1 MNDEKNI
8 KAKASGDTLESFG
21 YEQELNRVLGLPA
34 VCLFGFAYLA
44 PCTIFSYFGLINGST
59 HGMMSFAYF
68 IATVAMLFTALSY
81 RQMVKAYPIAGSVYN
96 YTSRSINPSV
106 GFLSGW
112 VILLDYILLPMI
124 NYIIAAGFIP
134 LILPGIPVWLDMII
148 LIVIVTVV
156 NLVGVKVMSTFDN
169 IFIVIQFAFVLTA
182 IVFAVKVI
190 GQHDYSILDIN
201 GFINIS
207 EWSNVGLNGVVS
219 GAAVLCLCFLGF
231 DSVTTLAEEAK
242 DPAKTVGRA
251 LLIIT
256 LCAGGLFVIST
267 YLFQIS
273 WPEGWRELDPDNG
286 SYQLIGYLAGEF
298 MATLLCWIMIIACLA
313 SAISSQASCA
323 RILYS
328 MGRDH
333 QLPNKVFGH
342 VSKKYKV
349 PDYNIVFIGIV
360 SLLSIWISLDVGSTM
375 INFGALLGFTMVNVS
390 VFAHYWVREKNR
402 GPAAVIKFII
412 LPLCGVCVCMYLWAN
427 LGFWALVI
435 GFIWLA
441 IGVVVL
447 VINKKKGNSLQL

>member
-1 MNDEKNI
+1 MSDEKNI
-8 KAKASGDTLESFG
+8 KASAGDDTLESFG

-112 VILLDYILLPMI
+112 VILLDYILLPML

-267 YLFQIS
+267 YLFQIA

-349 PDYNIVFIGIV
+349 PDYNIIFIGIV

>member
-1 MNDEKNI
+1 MSDEKNI
-8 KAKASGDTLESFG
+8 KASAGDDTLESFG

-267 YLFQIS
+267 YLFQIA

-360 SLLSIWISLDVGSTM
+360 SLMSIWISLDVGSTM

-435 GFIWLA
+435 GFMWLA

>member
-1 MNDEKNI
+1 M
-8 KAKASGDTLESFG
+8 
-21 YEQELNRVLGLPA
+21 GLPA

-267 YLFQIS
+267 YLFQIA

-349 PDYNIVFIGIV
+349 PDYNIIFIGIV

>member
-1 MNDEKNI
+1 MSDEKNI
-8 KAKASGDTLESFG
+8 KASAGDDTLESFG

-256 LCAGGLFVIST
+256 LCAG
-267 YLFQIS
+267 
-273 WPEGWRELDPDNG
+273 
-286 SYQLIGYLAGEF
+286 
-298 MATLLCWIMIIACLA
+298 
-313 SAISSQASCA
+313 
-323 RILYS
+323 
-328 MGRDH
+328 
-333 QLPNKVFGH
+333 
-342 VSKKYKV
+342 
-349 PDYNIVFIGIV
+349 
-360 SLLSIWISLDVGSTM
+360 
-375 INFGALLGFTMVNVS
+375 
-390 VFAHYWVREKNR
+390 
-402 GPAAVIKFII
+402 
-412 LPLCGVCVCMYLWAN
+412 
-427 LGFWALVI
+427 
-435 GFIWLA
+435 
-441 IGVVVL
+441 
-447 VINKKKGNSLQL
+447 

>member
-1 MNDEKNI
+1 MSDEKNI

-267 YLFQIS
+267 YLFQIA

-390 VFAHYWVREKNR
+390 VFAHYWVKEKNR

>member
-1 MNDEKNI
+1 MSDEKNI
-8 KAKASGDTLESFG
+8 KASAGDDTLESFG

-267 YLFQIS
+267 YLFQIA

-349 PDYNIVFIGIV
+349 PDYNIIFIGIV

-447 VINKKKGNSLQL
+447 VINKKKGTSLQL

>member
-349 PDYNIVFIGIV
+349 PDYNIIFIGIV

>member
-1 MNDEKNI
+1 MSDEKNI
-8 KAKASGDTLESFG
+8 KASAGDDTLESFG

-201 GFINIS
+201 GFINMS

-267 YLFQIS
+267 YLFQIA

-349 PDYNIVFIGIV
+349 PDYNIIFIGIV

>member
-1 MNDEKNI
+1 MSDEKNI
-8 KAKASGDTLESFG
+8 KASAGDDTLESFG

-412 LPLCGVCVCMYLWAN
+412 LPLCGICVCMYLWAN

>member
-1 MNDEKNI
+1 MSDEKNI
-8 KAKASGDTLESFG
+8 KASAGDDTLESFG

-207 EWSNVGLNGVVS
+207 EWSNVGIYGVVS
-219 GAAVLCLCFLGF
+219 GAAVLFLCFLGF

-267 YLFQIS
+267 YLFQIA

-349 PDYNIVFIGIV
+349 PDYNIIFIGIV

>member
-1 MNDEKNI
+1 MSDEKNI
-8 KAKASGDTLESFG
+8 KASAGDDTLESFG

-267 YLFQIS
+267 YLFQIA

-286 SYQLIGYLAGEF
+286 SYKLIGYLAGEF

-349 PDYNIVFIGIV
+349 PDYNIIFIGIV

>member
-1 MNDEKNI
+1 MSDEKNI
-8 KAKASGDTLESFG
+8 KANTGGDTLESFG

>member
-1 MNDEKNI
+1 MSDEKNI
-8 KAKASGDTLESFG
+8 KASAGDDTLESFG

-267 YLFQIS
+267 YLFQIA

-286 SYQLIGYLAGEF
+286 SYQIIGYLAGEF

-349 PDYNIVFIGIV
+349 PDYNIIFIGIV

>member
-1 MNDEKNI
+1 MSDEKNI
-8 KAKASGDTLESFG
+8 KASAGDDTLESFG

-134 LILPGIPVWLDMII
+134 LILPGIPVWLDMVI

-267 YLFQIS
+267 YLFQIA

-349 PDYNIVFIGIV
+349 PDYNIIFIGIV

>member
-1 MNDEKNI
+1 MSDEKNI
-8 KAKASGDTLESFG
+8 KASAGDDTLESFG

-156 NLVGVKVMSTFDN
+156 NLVGVMVMSTFDN

-267 YLFQIS
+267 YLFQIA

-349 PDYNIVFIGIV
+349 PDYNIIFIGIV

>member
-1 MNDEKNI
+1 
-8 KAKASGDTLESFG
+8 
-21 YEQELNRVLGLPA
+21 
-34 VCLFGFAYLA
+34 
-44 PCTIFSYFGLINGST
+44 
-59 HGMMSFAYF
+59 
-68 IATVAMLFTALSY
+68 
-81 RQMVKAYPIAGSVYN
+81 
-96 YTSRSINPSV
+96 
-106 GFLSGW
+106 
-112 VILLDYILLPMI
+112 
-124 NYIIAAGFIP
+124 
-134 LILPGIPVWLDMII
+134 
-148 LIVIVTVV
+148 
-156 NLVGVKVMSTFDN
+156 
-169 IFIVIQFAFVLTA
+169 
-182 IVFAVKVI
+182 
-190 GQHDYSILDIN
+190 
-201 GFINIS
+201 
-207 EWSNVGLNGVVS
+207 
-219 GAAVLCLCFLGF
+219 
-231 DSVTTLAEEAK
+231 
-242 DPAKTVGRA
+242 
-251 LLIIT
+251 
-256 LCAGGLFVIST
+256 
-267 YLFQIS
+267 
-273 WPEGWRELDPDNG
+273 
-286 SYQLIGYLAGEF
+286 

-349 PDYNIVFIGIV
+349 PDYNIIFIGIV

>member
-1 MNDEKNI
+1 MSDEKNI
-8 KAKASGDTLESFG
+8 KASAGDDTLESFG

-190 GQHDYSILDIN
+190 GQHDYSILDII

-267 YLFQIS
+267 YLFQIA

-349 PDYNIVFIGIV
+349 PDYNIIFIGIV

>member
-1 MNDEKNI
+1 
-8 KAKASGDTLESFG
+8 
-21 YEQELNRVLGLPA
+21 
-34 VCLFGFAYLA
+34 
-44 PCTIFSYFGLINGST
+44 
-59 HGMMSFAYF
+59 MMSFAYF

-267 YLFQIS
+267 YLFQIA

-349 PDYNIVFIGIV
+349 PDYNIIFIGIV

>member
-1 MNDEKNI
+1 
-8 KAKASGDTLESFG
+8 
-21 YEQELNRVLGLPA
+21 
-34 VCLFGFAYLA
+34 
-44 PCTIFSYFGLINGST
+44 
-59 HGMMSFAYF
+59 
-68 IATVAMLFTALSY
+68 
-81 RQMVKAYPIAGSVYN
+81 
-96 YTSRSINPSV
+96 
-106 GFLSGW
+106 
-112 VILLDYILLPMI
+112 
-124 NYIIAAGFIP
+124 
-134 LILPGIPVWLDMII
+134 
-148 LIVIVTVV
+148 
-156 NLVGVKVMSTFDN
+156 MSTFDN

-267 YLFQIS
+267 YLFQIA

-349 PDYNIVFIGIV
+349 PDYNIIFIGIV

>member
-1 MNDEKNI
+1 MSDEKNI
-8 KAKASGDTLESFG
+8 KASAGGDTLESFG

-44 PCTIFSYFGLINGST
+44 PCTIFSYFVLINGST

-267 YLFQIS
+267 YLFQIA

>member
-1 MNDEKNI
+1 MSDEKNI
-8 KAKASGDTLESFG
+8 KASAGDDTLESFG

-267 YLFQIS
+267 YLFQIA

-349 PDYNIVFIGIV
+349 PDYNIIFIGIV

-375 INFGALLGFTMVNVS
+375 INFGALLGFTMVNLS

>member
-1 MNDEKNI
+1 MSDEKNI
-8 KAKASGDTLESFG
+8 KANTGGDTLESFG

-286 SYQLIGYLAGEF
+286 SYQLIGYLAGDF

-313 SAISSQASCA
+313 SAISSQASCS

>member
-1 MNDEKNI
+1 MSDEKNI
-8 KAKASGDTLESFG
+8 KANTGGDTLESFG

-242 DPAKTVGRA
+242 NPAKTVGRA

-267 YLFQIS
+267 YLFQIA

-349 PDYNIVFIGIV
+349 PDYNIIFIGIV

>member
-1 MNDEKNI
+1 MSDEKNI
-8 KAKASGDTLESFG
+8 KASAGDDTLESFG

-267 YLFQIS
+267 YLFQIA

-349 PDYNIVFIGIV
+349 PDYNIIFIGIV

>member
-1 MNDEKNI
+1 MSDEKNI
-8 KAKASGDTLESFG
+8 KASAGDDTLESFG

-242 DPAKTVGRA
+242 NPAKTVGRA

-267 YLFQIS
+267 YLFQIA

-349 PDYNIVFIGIV
+349 PDYNIIFIGIV

>member
-1 MNDEKNI
+1 MSDEKNI
-8 KAKASGDTLESFG
+8 KANTGGDTLESFG

-267 YLFQIS
+267 YLFQIA

-390 VFAHYWVREKNR
+390 VFAHYWVKEKNR

>member
-1 MNDEKNI
+1 MSDEKNI
-8 KAKASGDTLESFG
+8 KASAGDDTLESFG

-44 PCTIFSYFGLINGST
+44 PCTIFTYFGLINGST

-134 LILPGIPVWLDMII
+134 LILPGIPVWLDMVI

-267 YLFQIS
+267 YLFQIA

-349 PDYNIVFIGIV
+349 PDYNIIFIGIV

>member
-1 MNDEKNI
+1 MSDEKNI
-8 KAKASGDTLESFG
+8 KASAGDDTLESFG

-267 YLFQIS
+267 YLFQIA

-286 SYQLIGYLAGEF
+286 AYQLIGYLAGEF

-349 PDYNIVFIGIV
+349 PDYNIIFIGIV

>member
-1 MNDEKNI
+1 MSDEKNI
-8 KAKASGDTLESFG
+8 KASAGDDTLESFG

-134 LILPGIPVWLDMII
+134 LILPGIPVWLDMVI

-412 LPLCGVCVCMYLWAN
+412 LPLCGICVCMYLWAN

>member
-1 MNDEKNI
+1 MSDEKNI
-8 KAKASGDTLESFG
+8 KASAGDDTLESFG

-267 YLFQIS
+267 YLFQIV

-349 PDYNIVFIGIV
+349 PDYNIIFIGIV